1 MEDDSSAEFMKC
13 FMMLTEDA
21 RVNWNIKNQAGE
33 TPLMYC
39 LKNRKIAMSRALLQ
53 NPRVD
58 RDTQDKDGNYPENI
72 ARKKDLREILDQ
84 MWSSGNSQAS
94 INCPVCQEKLAKNTE
109 IFQCRQGHFVC
120 GQCRHMGCPTCQEE
134 IVGRA
139 FGFESFLKQ
148 MN

>member
-1 MEDDSSAEFMKC
+1 MEEKVDEEEEEGMEDDSSAEFMKC

-53 NPRVD
+53 NPRVG

-72 ARKKDLREILDQ
+72 ARL
-84 MWSSGNSQAS
+84 
-94 INCPVCQEKLAKNTE
+94 VCSFK
-109 IFQCRQGHFVC
+109 
-120 GQCRHMGCPTCQEE
+120 
-134 IVGRA
+134 
-139 FGFESFLKQ
+139 SFLLWQ
-148 MN
+148 R